1 MKEMLTKLGNH
12 GVSSLLVQIL
22 NKIMNKFAKRFVM
35 NSVISLHQKNI
46 IRICGKFAQTKSAK
60 SGDIKH
66 PVLQI
71 AKRLVKLFSKHQ
83 KEPQRSNIWFTAP
96 AALQTGN
103 IKAYAVS

>member
-1 MKEMLTKLGNH
+1 MSTKSDII

-22 NKIMNKFAKRFVM
+22 NKIMNRFEKRFAM
-35 NSVISLHQKNI
+35 NLAISLHPKNI
-46 IRICGKFAQTKSAK
+46 IRICGKFAKTKSVK

-103 IKAYAVS
+103 IKAYVVS

>member
-1 MKEMLTKLGNH
+1 MSTKSDII

-22 NKIMNKFAKRFVM
+22 NKIMNKFEKRFAM
-35 NSVISLHQKNI
+35 NLVISLHRKNI
-46 IRICGKFAQTKSAK
+46 IRICGKFAQTKSVK

-103 IKAYAVS
+103 IKAYVVS